1 MSLPYNVR
9 DIELLREQRPQ
20 PATVLDSGVVMK
32 SKLTWS
38 LEMAVA
44 MKRMKKTSHS
54 LMKTILVKRMIMLTT
69 IRTLKKRLPGVP

>member
-1 MSLPYNVR
+1 
-9 DIELLREQRPQ
+9 
-20 PATVLDSGVVMK
+20 MK